1 MAASPPVTMRPL
13 SFFNASR
20 SGRLSTLDGV
30 EAEVFDEAGEDE
42 ILLAEMMRLGARG
55 AALGGWIG
63 GAATGT
69 SGLSRADARGGARG
83 AARGFKWTKK
93 DVSQQTVY
101 LNTGIPEAAQV
112 VRRVLEAFGQPI
124 GSETRE
130 DGSTAFRAVLGVG
143 LGGLNPAVVTVIVR
157 EAPTGAAGVHVRA
170 AGREGLIKQHP
181 ADKALAKIIPLLSV
195 VAP

>member
-1 MAASPPVTMRPL
+1 M
-13 SFFNASR
+13 
-20 SGRLSTLDGV
+20 
-30 EAEVFDEAGEDE
+30 FDEASEDE

-55 AALGGWIG
+55 GALGAGIG

-69 SGLSRADARGGARG
+69 AGLSGAGARGGARG
-83 AARGFKWTKK
+83 AARGFKRTKK
-93 DVSQQTVY
+93 DVAEQDLH
-101 LNTGIPEAAQV
+101 LNARMLEAAQV
-112 VRRVLEAFGQPI
+112 ARRALEAVGKPI

-130 DGSTAFRAVLGVG
+130 DGSVAFRAVFGVG
-143 LGGLNPAVVTVIVR
+143 IGGLNPAVVTVTVS
-157 EAPTGAAGVHVRA
+157 EAPTGAAVVHLRA